1 MNNSFLLDR
10 IAVKQG
16 YDDKRL
22 IYDELSLRAK
32 ILTRMVEEN
41 ILDYYKVRD
50 IIWAYQDRGLEGIP
64 FEV

>member
-1 MNNSFLLDR
+1 
-10 IAVKQG
+10 
-16 YDDKRL
+16 
-22 IYDELSLRAK
+22 
-32 ILTRMVEEN
+32 MVEEN